1 MAKYKG
7 RLFLVKRGQ
16 GDGPPETFTT
26 VGGMRSTGMTINNE
40 TVDVT
45 DKGSAPWR
53 ELLAGAGLKSMSI
66 SLAGVFKNDAEL
78 KALQQRI
85 LATDGTD
92 ILNFQIISESGDKF
106 VGAFQITSLERTGEH
121 VGEEQYSISLE
132 SSGAITF
139 TPGF

>member
-7 RLFLVKRGQ
+7 RLFIVKRGQ

-26 VGGMRSTGMTINNE
+26 IGGMRSTGMSINNE

-66 SLAGVFKNDAEL
+66 TLAGVFKNDAEL
-78 KALQQRI
+78 KALQTRI
-85 LATDGTD
+85 LASDGTD
-92 ILNFQIISESGDKF
+92 ILNFKIQSDSGDTF
-106 VGAFQITSLERTGEH
+106 TGAFQITSLERNGEH

-132 SSGAITF
+132 SSGAIVF
-139 TPGF
+139 VAGF